1 RTDEFFRLDEAMH
14 RRMFDFTGRERVWAL
29 IESSKLHFDRVRWLL
44 LERVTEHAERAF
56 REHRTIIRRLAARD
70 ATSLVKAMYQHIDAV
85 ANHLLELRDR
95 APEGYF
101 TD

>member
-1 RTDEFFRLDEAMH
+1 MH
-14 RRMFDFTGRERVWAL
+14 RRMLEFTGRARVWAQ
-29 IESSKLHFDRVRWLL
+29 IEASKLHFDRVRWLL

-56 REHRTIIRRLAARD
+56 REHKAIIRRLAARD
-70 ATSLVKAMYQHIDAV
+70 ATGLVKAMHQHIEAV

-95 APEGYF
+95 APDGYL